1 MVEHHGSSPHKE
13 NKQACVTLVYC
24 GIKKARNWINPENEA
39 KRHKES
45 CNWVLWIEL
54 KLVGLS
60 REAQNSE
67 DFINEEKFEDGKEKV
82 AMMKLIKEYEKVKT
96 VVTELKR
103 RKQTNCWEIVYILIT
118 AK

>member
-1 MVEHHGSSPHKE
+1 M
-13 NKQACVTLVYC
+13 
-24 GIKKARNWINPENEA
+24 
-39 KRHKES
+39 
-45 CNWVLWIEL
+45 
-54 KLVGLS
+54 VGLS

-67 DFINEEKFEDGKEKV
+67 DFINEEKFEDEEKV
-82 AMMKLIKEYEKVKT
+82 AMMELIKEYEKVKT